1 MKIITGIMSTTH
13 VDRHGERM
21 SKNALEGM
29 ADQINSKYI
38 PYLIEHDWDKHV
50 GTVFYGEVF
59 RLKDGEYAL
68 GVVVGLFEVK
78 SEFENFKKGNENTV
92 WSDYKKYLNLNEM
105 VIALDDKS
113 GVKDSAGDNLFVSRS
128 KRNVADLLEVHLDS
142 TQVLPDGTVYKIKR
156 FIAATGDLRIELH
169 PKDHPPAHFH
179 VISKQRNIDA
189 RFNISTLEFD
199 SMKKGKISNGDIKK
213 IQSFFRCYPEM
224 LAKLKKEY
232 LRLK

>member
-1 MKIITGIMSTTH
+1 MSTTH

-68 GVVVGLFEVK
+68 GVVVGLFEVE
-78 SEFENFKKGNENTV
+78 SEFENFKKGNKNTI
-92 WSDYKKYLNLNEM
+92 WSDCKKYLDPKEL
-105 VIALDDKS
+105 ALTLDDKTNT
-113 GVKDSAGDNLFVSRS
+113 KDNTRDELIAPRLKRS
-128 KRNVADLLEVHLDS
+128 VADLLEVHLDS

-156 FIAATGDLRIELH
+156 FIAAAGDLRMELH

-189 RFNISTLEFD
+189 RFDINTLEFD

-213 IQSFFRCYPEM
+213 IQSFFRYYPEM
-224 LAKLKKEY
+224 LI
-232 LRLK
+232 RLKEEYARLK

>member
-1 MKIITGIMSTTH
+1 MRIITGIMSTTH

-29 ADQINSKYI
+29 ADQINNKYI

-59 RLKDGEYAL
+59 RLKDSEYAL
-68 GVVVGLFEVK
+68 GVVVGLFEVE

-92 WSDYKKYLNLNEM
+92 WPDYKNYLNPNEL
-105 VIALDDKS
+105 VLSLDDKI
-113 GVKDSAGDNLFVSRS
+113 GIKDSAGDYITMPRS
-128 KRNVADLLEVHLDS
+128 KRSVADLLEVHLDS

-156 FIAATGDLRIELH
+156 FIATTGDLRIELH

-189 RFNISTLEFD
+189 RFDISTLEFG